1 MSTSFSCLRYFYVYV
16 ICMSTPYVLSWVW
29 MWQPKKLLKAT
40 KVCWVFNLISLRYII
55 ILFSFLQYAEYI
67 SRRANLDFTQ
77 VQFGVKSFSYRRG
90 SVFLKLLKVYIFRM
104 GGKAYI
110 KTGFQKVKF
119 IAPVEFFVVLCWA
132 LKQNMKSSQD
142 KEKFR
147 LRAKW
152 VEISRKGE
160 LDPKIKFVLFK
171 RTLTSKITE

>member
-1 MSTSFSCLRYFYVYV
+1 
-16 ICMSTPYVLSWVW
+16 
-29 MWQPKKLLKAT
+29 
-40 KVCWVFNLISLRYII
+40 
-55 ILFSFLQYAEYI
+55 
-67 SRRANLDFTQ
+67 
-77 VQFGVKSFSYRRG
+77 
-90 SVFLKLLKVYIFRM
+90 M